1 MARAKPTAE
10 GSYEILN
17 PTTKEVLQRAI
28 HYFFLLQQPVGVT
41 YYELMQGVISVEYL
55 NEMLDTAI
63 MIRNNG
69 SRRVIS
75 AEPL

>member
-28 HYFFLLQQPVGVT
+28 RYFFLLQQPVGVT
-41 YYELMQGVISVEYL
+41 YYELIQGVISVEYL